1 AATLTAQVHGQ
12 GGLPSLA
19 PMLEKVLPAV
29 VSVQVEGTA
38 SPTLNMPEEL
48 KKYFGDNA
56 PQEQA
61 QPFEGLGSGVII
73 DAAKGYVL
81 TNNHVINQAQKISV
95 QLNDGREFDAKLVGS
110 DEQSDIALLQLIK
123 PDHLTQIAIA
133 DSDKLRV
140 GDFAVA
146 VGNPFGL
153 GHPAPSGIISA
164 LRRSGLNLGGL

>member
-1 AATLTAQVHGQ
+1 
-12 GGLPSLA
+12 
-19 PMLEKVLPAV
+19 
-29 VSVQVEGTA
+29 
-38 SPTLNMPEEL
+38 MPEEL

-110 DEQSDIALLQLIK
+110 DEQSDI
-123 PDHLTQIAIA
+123 
-133 DSDKLRV
+133 
-140 GDFAVA
+140 
-146 VGNPFGL
+146 GL
-153 GHPAPSGIISA
+153 ATSPSPSVTRLAWVRPPHP
-164 LRRSGLNLGGL
+164 GLFPPLAAAA